1 MEWNIHFQLEVHYGE
16 NSAPIISLI
25 CVNAKGVVPIKMYKS
40 KEQTAYE
47 IKIPDTTKVYLVVN
61 GSLEVK
67 FTVEQNDETA
77 IVLAARKN

>member
-1 MEWNIHFQLEVHYGE
+1 MLKLKICDQLSMLVKVYNNKNEYC
-16 NSAPIISLI
+16 S
-25 CVNAKGVVPIKMYKS
+25 
-40 KEQTAYE
+40 E

-61 GSLEVK
+61 ISLEVK